1 MSKRNLSIAVAFLC
15 AVLPLAA
22 FAYTPPT
29 FVPLTLK
36 KPDLTLGGIKTSA
49 MLPCSQGL
57 PGLRFLI
64 TVQNVGRADY
74 SPAPANQA
82 LAIKGPSHTVK
93 ADLPFIAAGG
103 SSQVEIDYAPQAV
116 ENAQYPDSSFNASV
130 NSSGR
135 IIESNY
141 SNNVK
146 TIQVMVKPV
155 CLSPSAPAMPPPSSP
170 GH

>member
-1 MSKRNLSIAVAFLC
+1 MSQRTLPIAAAIL
-15 AVLPLAA
+15 AAILPLAA

-36 KPDLTLGGIKTSA
+36 KPDLTLGGIKTTA
-49 MLPCSQGL
+49 MLPCSNGL
-57 PGLRFLI
+57 TGLRFII

-82 LAIKGPSHTVK
+82 LALKGPSHRVL

-103 SSQVEIDYAPQAV
+103 SSLVEIDYAPQAV
-116 ENAQYPDSSFNASV
+116 ENAQYPDTSFKASV

-141 SNNVK
+141 ANNVK
-146 TIQVMVKPV
+146 TIQVTVKPV
-155 CLSPSAPAMPPPSSP
+155 CPPPSAPAMPTPASP